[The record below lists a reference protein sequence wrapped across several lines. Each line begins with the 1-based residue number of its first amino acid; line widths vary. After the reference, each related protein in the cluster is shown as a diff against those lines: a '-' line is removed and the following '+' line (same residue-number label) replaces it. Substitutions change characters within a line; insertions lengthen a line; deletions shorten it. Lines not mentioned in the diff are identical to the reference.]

1 MISSV
6 KNIFKPLAIA
16 FILIFLF
23 SNVAYSQIGGD
34 NTYEFLNLPNSAR
47 ITALGGNFFAVKDND
62 IALAQSNPSLITKEM
77 HNNLALS
84 YVDYFS
90 DINYGFVSYGRSFP
104 KIGNYVATMQYINYG
119 DFLWTDETGRELG
132 EFTAGEF
139 AFNLGWGR
147 QLDSNFS
154 IGANLKGIY
163 SSFDEYNSFGLAV
176 DVAGT
181 YYNPESQLT
190 LSLIAKNIGSQ
201 IDPYYSNH
209 IEPLPFELMFGMSK
223 RLKHLPF
230 RYSILVTHLE
240 KWDLTYDDPYLDN
253 EGVDPF
259 TGEENKT
266 SGAGDF
272 ADKFMRHIVLGG
284 ELLLSKNFSLRLGYN
299 YHRRQEL
306 KIDTKAATVGF
317 SWGFGFRVSKFHF
330 SYARSAYHLV
340 GSPNYITI
348 TTNFSEF

>member
-1 MISSV
+1 M

-163 SSFDEYNSFGLAV
+163 SSFDEYNSFGLAG

-181 YYNPESQLT
+181 Y
-190 LSLIAKNIGSQ
+190 
-201 IDPYYSNH
+201 
-209 IEPLPFELMFGMSK
+209 
-223 RLKHLPF
+223 
-230 RYSILVTHLE
+230 
-240 KWDLTYDDPYLDN
+240 
-253 EGVDPF
+253 
-259 TGEENKT
+259 
-266 SGAGDF
+266 
-272 ADKFMRHIVLGG
+272 
-284 ELLLSKNFSLRLGYN
+284 
-299 YHRRQEL
+299 
-306 KIDTKAATVGF
+306 
-317 SWGFGFRVSKFHF
+317 
-330 SYARSAYHLV
+330 
-340 GSPNYITI
+340 
-348 TTNFSEF
+348 

>member
-1 MISSV
+1 M
-6 KNIFKPLAIA
+6 KNYFRPLI
-16 FILIFLF
+16 ILFLF
-23 SNVAYSQIGGD
+23 AFSFNTHVFSQIGGD
-34 NTYEFLNLPNSAR
+34 NTYEFLNLSNSAR
-47 ITALGGNFFAVKDND
+47 VAALGGNFLAVKDHD
-62 IALAQSNPSLITKEM
+62 ITLAPANPSLITSEM
-77 HNNLALS
+77 NNDLALS

-104 KIGNYVATMQYINYG
+104 KLGNYVATMQYINYG

-154 IGANLKGIY
+154 IGANFKAIY
-163 SSFDEYNSFGLAV
+163 SSFDEFNSFGLAV

-190 LSLIAKNIGSQ
+190 LSLVARNIGSQ
-201 IDPYYSNH
+201 LDPYYSNH
-209 IEPLPFELMFGMSK
+209 TEPLPFEIALGLSK

-230 RYSILVTHLE
+230 RYSVLITHLE
-240 KWDLTYDDPYLDN
+240 KWDLTFDDPFVDD
-253 EGVDPF
+253 EGIDPF
-259 TGEENKT
+259 TGEEKKK
-266 SGAGDF
+266 SGAADF
-272 ADKFMRHIVLGG
+272 ADKAMRHVVLGG

-306 KIDTKAATVGF
+306 KIDTKASTLGF
-317 SWGFGFRVSKFHF
+317 SWGFGIRVSKFHI
-330 SYARSAYHLV
+330 SYARSTYHLV
-340 GSPNYITI
+340 GSPNYISI
-348 TTNFSEF
+348 TTNFSSF